1 MIRIERYSRPRRK
14 RWDWSGMVAEGVAAV
29 YGVFMVVYLLGVVL

>member
-14 RWDWSGMVAEGVAAV
+14 RWDWSGTVAEGGRRRLWVV
-29 YGVFMVVYLLGVVL
+29 YGFLLG